1 MGDDD
6 DKNVINS
13 RQPIKCRMEGKM
25 QRSDRGSQAAIV
37 IFNRLVKDAWIRD
50 TYDTDTN
57 KFMEVVALEI
67 PWGSDHNQERQLVC
81 LAPWLPSTSS
91 APSLCEKG
99 KNE

>member
-57 KFMEVVALEI
+57 KFMEVVTLEI